1 MRALGPAEV
10 RTLPGAFGDP
20 FRALDVAPGVTPVLS
35 GFPYFYVRGAPPAN
49 VGYFLDGVR
58 VPYLFHFGLGPGV
71 IHPELVASTE
81 LYKGGYPAAFG
92 RYAGGIVSGTTTPPR
107 DRVRGSALVRAFDAG
122 ALAEAPFADGKGS
135 ALVAGRYSYTAA
147 LFSLLQSDTELDYR
161 DYQARV
167 SYALTPRDTVS
178 MLAFGAYDLA
188 AERGD
193 RAPVPGGRRVLFASE
208 FHRADFRWDRRLAGG
223 GRTRVAATVGLD
235 RTRVEARRF
244 ASDAVT
250 GVRAELEQPLSDV
263 ATLRAGADLWIDAYA
278 SDPLE
283 RFADDDD
290 VVARQQKVFATRVDF
305 TTGARADV
313 VLRPTRELEV
323 VPGVRAD
330 VYGSAGE
337 HAFAVDPRLAGRLA
351 VTKGLRI
358 VHAYGLASQPPSS
371 PVALPAVS
379 IARLEGGLQRAF
391 QTSAGVEVDLPH
403 DFTAG
408 AGVFHNAFW
417 SMNDALGSSQRELLE
432 IERNREL
439 FDKSQGSA
447 LGLELEVRRKL
458 SKRVTGL
465 ASYTLSRSTRAL
477 NGRRFLAAFDRPH
490 VVNAVLSV
498 DLGRG
503 FRAGARVVAYSGVPV
518 STVAP
523 RFAEE
528 RIATPPSRTP
538 TFVRL
543 DVRLEK
549 RWRIGQTGYI
559 SVVAEGL
566 NATLSREVTG
576 YLCAPVLARAGSAV
590 TPPACVA
597 DAVGPIAVPSLG
609 VSGGF

>member
-20 FRALDVAPGVTPVLS
+20 FRALDVASGVTPILS

-71 IHPELVASTE
+71 IHPELVATTE
-81 LYKGGYPAAFG
+81 LHKGGYPAAYG
-92 RYAGGIVSGTTTPPR
+92 RYAGGIVSGTTTAPR

-167 SYALTPRDTVS
+167 SYALSPRDTVS
-178 MLAFGAYDLA
+178 LLGFGAYDLA

-208 FHRADFRWDRRLAGG
+208 FHRADVRWDRRLAGG
-223 GRTRVAATVGLD
+223 GRARVAATVGLD

-244 ASDAVT
+244 ASDVVT
-250 GVRAELEQPLSDV
+250 GARAELEQPLSDI
-263 ATLRAGADLWIDAYA
+263 ATLRAGADVWIDAYA

-290 VVARQQKVFATRVDF
+290 VVLRQQKVFATRVDF
-305 TTGARADV
+305 ATGARADV
-313 VLRPTRELEV
+313 VVRPTRELEV

-337 HAFAVDPRLAGRLA
+337 RAFAVDPRLAGRVA

-391 QTSAGVEVDLPH
+391 QTSAGVEVDLPY
-403 DFTAG
+403 DLTAG

-432 IERNREL
+432 IERNQEL

-490 VVNAVLSV
+490 VLNAVLSV

-528 RIATPPSRTP
+528 RTATPPSRTP

-566 NATLSREVTG
+566 NTTLSREVTG
-576 YLCAPVLARAGSAV
+576 YLCAPVIARAGSTV